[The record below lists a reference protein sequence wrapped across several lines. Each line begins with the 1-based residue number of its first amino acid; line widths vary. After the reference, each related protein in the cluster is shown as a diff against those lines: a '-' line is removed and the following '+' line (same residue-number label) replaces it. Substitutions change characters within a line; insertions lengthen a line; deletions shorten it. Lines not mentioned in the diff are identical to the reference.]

1 MKKWIHL
8 GLIFFLFST
17 VFGDELKSF
26 EDALT
31 LSAKENKPVL
41 IDVFADW

>member
-1 MKKWIHL
+1 MKKWIQL
-8 GLIFFLFST
+8 GLIFSLFST

-31 LSAKENKPVL
+31 LSAKENKLVL
-41 IDVFADW
+41 VDVFADW

>member
-1 MKKWIHL
+1 MKKWIHV
-8 GLIFFLFST
+8 GLIFFLFSI

-26 EDALT
+26 EDALR